1 MEKFTRTM
9 RGYDPSEV
17 NRFLDNVI
25 KQVDKMVKLI
35 KEKDKEIKLRDKK
48 IMELQMNISET
59 NKLRD
64 RLAHYERM
72 ESTLRQ
78 AIMMAQKTSDQIK
91 SNAYRESEVIIDNAK
106 KNASRIVNDA
116 LLRAEKI
123 EIKADTLERNVKIF
137 KKKLRLIVEQQL
149 AVVEEIEELKID

>member
-35 KEKDKEIKLRDKK
+35 KEKDREIKLRDKK
-48 IMELQMNISET
+48 IMELQMHMSET

-64 RLAHYERM
+64 RLAQYERM

-91 SNAYRESEVIIDNAK
+91 SNAYHESEVIIDNAK
-106 KNASRIVNDA
+106 KNASRIVNEA
-116 LLRAEKI
+116 LLEAEKAEVEASRI
-123 EIKADTLERNVKIF
+123 RRNVVVYKR
-137 KKKLRLIVEQQL
+137 KLKDLLQAQL
-149 AVVEEIEELKID
+149 AMIEDIEKVNF

>member
-35 KEKDKEIKLRDKK
+35 KEKDAAIKVRDQK
-48 IMELQMNISET
+48 IMELNRRIAET

-64 RLAHYERM
+64 KIAQYERM
-72 ESTLRQ
+72 EATLNR
-78 AIMMAQKTSDQIK
+78 AIVMSQKTSDQIK
-91 SNAYRESEVIIDNAK
+91 SNAYRESEFIIDNAK
-106 KNASRIVNDA
+106 KNASRIVNEA
-116 LLRAEKI
+116 LLEAEKAEVEASRIRRNIVVYKRKLKDLLQAQLSMI
-123 EIKADTLERNVKIF
+123 ED
-137 KKKLRLIVEQQL
+137 
-149 AVVEEIEELKID
+149 IEKVNF

>member
-35 KEKDKEIKLRDKK
+35 KEKDREIKLRDKK
-48 IMELQMNISET
+48 IMELQMHMSET

-91 SNAYRESEVIIDNAK
+91 SNAYHESEVIIDNAK
-106 KNASRIVNDA
+106 KNASRIVNEA
-116 LLRAEKI
+116 LLEAEKAEVEASRIRRNIIVYKRKLKDLLQAQLSMI
-123 EIKADTLERNVKIF
+123 ED
-137 KKKLRLIVEQQL
+137 
-149 AVVEEIEELKID
+149 IEKVNF

>member
-17 NRFLDNVI
+17 NRFLDSVI

-35 KEKDKEIKLRDKK
+35 KEKDAAIKARDEK
-48 IMELQMNISET
+48 IIILQRQINET

-64 RLAHYERM
+64 KIAQYERM
-72 ESTLRQ
+72 EGTLNR

-91 SNAYRESEVIIDNAK
+91 SNAYRESEIILDNAK
-106 KNASRIVNDA
+106 KNASRIVNEA
-116 LLRAEKI
+116 LMEAEKAEVEATRI
-123 EIKADTLERNVKIF
+123 RRNIIVYKR
-137 KKKLRLIVEQQL
+137 KLKDLLQTQL
-149 AVVEEIEELKID
+149 AMIEDIEKVNF

>member
-35 KEKDKEIKLRDKK
+35 KEKDREIKLRDKK
-48 IMELQMNISET
+48 IMELQMHIAET

-64 RLAHYERM
+64 KIAHYERM

-78 AIMMAQKTSDQIK
+78 AIIMAQKTSDQIK

-106 KNASRIVNDA
+106 KNASRIVNEA
-116 LLRAEKI
+116 LMEAEKAEVEASRI
-123 EIKADTLERNVKIF
+123 RRNVIVYKR
-137 KKKLRLIVEQQL
+137 KLKDLLQL
-149 AVVEEIEELKID
+149 

>member
-35 KEKDKEIKLRDKK
+35 KEKDAAIKVRDQK
-48 IMELQMNISET
+48 IMELQRQMAET

-64 RLAHYERM
+64 KIAQYERM
-72 ESTLRQ
+72 ESTLNR
-78 AIMMAQKTSDQIK
+78 AIVMSQKTSDQIK
-91 SNAYRESEVIIDNAK
+91 SNAYRE
-106 KNASRIVNDA
+106 
-116 LLRAEKI
+116 
-123 EIKADTLERNVKIF
+123 VK
-137 KKKLRLIVEQQL
+137 
-149 AVVEEIEELKID
+149 

>member
-35 KEKDKEIKLRDKK
+35 KEKDAAIKVRDQK
-48 IMELQMNISET
+48 IMELQRQMAET

-64 RLAHYERM
+64 KIAQYERM
-72 ESTLRQ
+72 ESTLNR
-78 AIMMAQKTSDQIK
+78 AIVMSQKTSDQIK
-91 SNAYRESEVIIDNAK
+91 SNAYRESEIIIDNAK
-106 KNASRIVNDA
+106 KNATRIVNEA
-116 LLRAEKI
+116 LLEAEKAEVEASRIRRNIIVYKRKLKDLLQAQLSMI
-123 EIKADTLERNVKIF
+123 ED
-137 KKKLRLIVEQQL
+137 
-149 AVVEEIEELKID
+149 IEKVNF

>member
-35 KEKDKEIKLRDKK
+35 KEKDAAIKVRDQK
-48 IMELQMNISET
+48 IMELNRRIAET

-64 RLAHYERM
+64 KIAQYERM
-72 ESTLRQ
+72 EATLNR
-78 AIMMAQKTSDQIK
+78 AIVMSQKTSDQIK
-91 SNAYRESEVIIDNAK
+91 SNAYRESEIIIDNAK
-106 KNASRIVNDA
+106 KNASRIVNEA
-116 LLRAEKI
+116 LLEAEKAEVEASRIRRNIVVYKRKLKDLLQAQLSMI
-123 EIKADTLERNVKIF
+123 ED
-137 KKKLRLIVEQQL
+137 
-149 AVVEEIEELKID
+149 IEKVNF

>member
-35 KEKDKEIKLRDKK
+35 KEKDAAIKVRDQK
-48 IMELQMNISET
+48 IMELQRKMAET

-64 RLAHYERM
+64 KIAQYERM
-72 ESTLRQ
+72 ESTLNR
-78 AIMMAQKTSDQIK
+78 AIVMSQKTSDQIK
-91 SNAYRESEVIIDNAK
+91 SNAYRESEIIIDNAK
-106 KNASRIVNDA
+106 KNATRIVNEA
-116 LLRAEKI
+116 LLEAEKAEVEASRIRRNIIVYKRKLKDLLEAQLSMI
-123 EIKADTLERNVKIF
+123 ED
-137 KKKLRLIVEQQL
+137 
-149 AVVEEIEELKID
+149 IEKVNF

>member
-17 NRFLDNVI
+17 NRFLDSVI

-35 KEKDKEIKLRDKK
+35 KEKDAAIKARDEK
-48 IMELQMNISET
+48 IIILQRQINET

-64 RLAHYERM
+64 KIAQYERM
-72 ESTLRQ
+72 EGTLNR

-91 SNAYRESEVIIDNAK
+91 SNAYRESEIILDNAK
-106 KNASRIVNDA
+106 KNASRIVNEA
-116 LLRAEKI
+116 LMEAEKAEVEATRI
-123 EIKADTLERNVKIF
+123 RRNIIVYKR
-137 KKKLRLIVEQQL
+137 KLKDLLQAQL
-149 AVVEEIEELKID
+149 AMIEDIEKVNF